1 MMKEPDE
8 IDVVMLE
15 LKRESLRNHSPDWDK
30 IEHDLRAFYA
40 EFAASRTLVFGGLSG
55 ETYRRDML
63 GTASIPEARKLLRKT
78 GKELSAAK
86 EVPDCLAQFAARTY
100 GDAGLASLP
109 RQAIQ
114 TYQEALTALEDY
126 LTRHNQAFE
135 RAVCDLGN
143 IQGSKKGPLL
153 QHLDG
158 APIVRFLQRLI
169 PLWREATVRDTLGD
183 RFETFAKRMVDIGLP
198 HRADGQADETGDL
211 SRRIKEAKRRG
222 STVSTEWTHI
232 TEIMNLQRMRA
243 PSPVSVR
250 PAVSD
255 DAPSITATVC
265 AAYLPYIERIGK
277 QPGPMLQ
284 DYAATLSDYQA
295 HVAIQDNMVV
305 GTILLQITDEGFCVD
320 NVAVRPAV
328 KGLGV
333 GRRLLELAES
343 EARRQ
348 EFDSI
353 HLATHELMAENR
365 ALYVRIG
372 YVQYDH
378 RVVNG
383 YPCVFMRKNL
393 A

>member
-15 LKRESLRNHSPDWDK
+15 LKREALRNHSPDWDK

-40 EFAASRTLVFGGLSG
+40 EFAASRTLVFGASDGKTKT
-55 ETYRRDML
+55 TYRRVL
-63 GTASIPEARKLLRKT
+63 GTATIPEARKLLRKT
-78 GKELSAAK
+78 GKALSAAK
-86 EVPDCLAQFAARTY
+86 EVHDCLVQFAARTY
-100 GDAGLASLP
+100 GAAGLLSLP

-114 TYQEALTALEDY
+114 TYQGGLIVLEDY
-126 LTRHNQAFE
+126 FARHNQTFDK
-135 RAVCDLGN
+135 VVSNLGRT
-143 IQGSKKGPLL
+143 QGRKGSLL
-153 QHLDG
+153 EQLDG
-158 APIVRFLQRLI
+158 APVGRFLQRLM
-169 PLWREATVRDTLGD
+169 PLWREATARDTLGD

-211 SRRIKEAKRRG
+211 SRQIREAKRRG

-232 TEIMNLQRMRA
+232 TEIMNLQRMKA
-243 PSPVSVR
+243 PLPVSVR

-265 AAYLPYIERIGK
+265 AAHLPYIERIGK

-305 GTILLQITDEGFCVD
+305 GAILVKITDEGFYVD

-333 GRRLLELAES
+333 GRQLLELAES

-348 EFDSI
+348 GFD
-353 HLATHELMAENR
+353 
-365 ALYVRIG
+365 
-372 YVQYDH
+372 
-378 RVVNG
+378 
-383 YPCVFMRKNL
+383 
-393 A
+393 